1 MITREIKLPENYKKY
16 FKTENDIINALDDYV
31 ERKQDKKT
39 KLEIENSVILK
50 KLDKEFKIAL
60 WIK

>member
-1 MITREIKLPENYKKY
+1 MIIREIKLPENYKKY

-31 ERKQDKKT
+31 EREQDKKT